1 MKVLVIG
8 SNGMAG
14 HVIVNYLKQQK
25 YDVHTVARNNA
36 EFCLDIENVLDVAHF
51 FNNIEVYDYV
61 INCIGLLVKDSID
74 RPDRAAII
82 NAWFP
87 HYLEHVLTGKATRLI
102 HLSTDCVF
110 DGKKGEYI
118 ETDTHTEMNA
128 YGSSK
133 SLGEVNNDKD
143 ITFRMS
149 IIGPELKL
157 NGTGLFNWIIN
168 NPNTELQGWN
178 NAWWNGITTLE
189 LAKCIDQY
197 MQNPKISGV
206 YHLVNN
212 NNKINKY
219 DLLCKIN
226 EIFNLNKT
234 IIETTGPKPVNKI
247 LLDQRQEFNFNISD
261 YDTQLLGLK
270 NYDTL

>member
-14 HVIVNYLKQQK
+14 HVITNYLKQQN
-25 YDVHTVARNNA
+25 YNVHTVARSNA
-36 EFCLDIENVLDVAHF
+36 DFHLDIENVLDVKHF
-51 FNNIEVYDYV
+51 FNSLNRYDYI

-82 NAWFP
+82 NSWFP
-87 HYLEHVLTGKATRLI
+87 HYVEHVLKNTDTKLI

-110 DGKKGEYI
+110 DGKKGEYT
-118 ETDTHTEMNA
+118 EEDVHTEMNA

-133 SLGEVNNDKD
+133 SLGEVNNNKD
-143 ITFRMS
+143 VTFRMS
-149 IIGPELKL
+149 IIGPEIKS
-157 NGTGLFNWIIN
+157 NGTGLFSWVIN
-168 NPNTELQGWN
+168 NTSNELQGWD
-178 NAWWNGITTLE
+178 NAWWNGITTLQ

-197 MQNPKISGV
+197 MQTPKITGI

-212 NNKINKY
+212 DNKINKY

-226 EIFNLNKT
+226 EIFSLNKT
-234 IIETTGPKPVNKI
+234 IMQTQGPKPVNKI
-247 LLDQRQEFNFNISD
+247 LIDTRRSLEFNIPN
-261 YDTQLLGLK
+261 YDIMLNELK
-270 NYDTL
+270 NL